1 MQMRSVLYSDLP
13 GWDAAS
19 RGQTGLENAAL
30 GGLRVPPTPF
40 LLLRLDS
47 SKRVRGETVPRSLS
61 TSCFLIM
68 QCCELGARGARCMP

>member
-1 MQMRSVLYSDLP
+1 MRSVLYSDLP

-40 LLLRLDS
+40 GNLADVGVLR
-47 SKRVRGETVPRSLS
+47 P
-61 TSCFLIM
+61 
-68 QCCELGARGARCMP
+68 